1 MTRPRPTV
9 AVIDDD
15 VSVRE
20 SLPDLLRE
28 LGFSVCTF
36 ASAQEFLAFDAIAMI
51 RCLITDV
58 DMSPMSGLDLQV
70 ELKRGGY
77 RIPIVFIS
85 GHLDDALRR
94 LVLDQCGAECLSK
107 PFTDT
112 ALLAAISAA
121 LGVHG
126 ADETA
131 RNGARP

>member
-1 MTRPRPTV
+1 MTRPCSTV

-15 VSVRE
+15 ESVRE

-28 LGFSVCTF
+28 LGFSVHAF
-36 ASAQEFLAFDAIAMI
+36 ASAEEFLEFDVIATI
-51 RCLITDV
+51 RCLVIDV
-58 DMSPMSGLDLQV
+58 AMSPMSGIDV
-70 ELKRGGY
+70 HAELKRRGY
-77 RIPIVFIS
+77 DIPIVFIS

-94 LVLDQCGAECLSK
+94 LVLDQCGAECLFK

-131 RNGARP
+131 RNGAKP

>member
-1 MTRPRPTV
+1 MTRPRPTI

-15 VSVRE
+15 ESVRE

-28 LGFSVCTF
+28 LGFSVYAF
-36 ASAQEFLAFDAIAMI
+36 ASAQEFLAFESLAMI

-70 ELKRGGY
+70 ELKR
-77 RIPIVFIS
+77 REDQIPIVFIS
-85 GHLDDALRR
+85 GHPDDALRR
-94 LVLDQCGAECLSK
+94 LVLDQGGAACLFK

-126 ADETA
+126 AAETA
-131 RNGARP
+131 RNGGKP